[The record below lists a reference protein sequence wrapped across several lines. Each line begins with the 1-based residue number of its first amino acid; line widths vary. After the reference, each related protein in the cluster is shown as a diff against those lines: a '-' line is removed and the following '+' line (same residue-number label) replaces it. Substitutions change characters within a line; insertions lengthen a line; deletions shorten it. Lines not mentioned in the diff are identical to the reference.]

1 MSFFV
6 SVFDRFCVSGSQSF
20 IGVNYGT
27 YADNLP
33 APAQTSKLLQS
44 TSIGKVR
51 LYAAD
56 PAILKALAG
65 TGIGVVL
72 GTGNGDIPK
81 LASDP
86 KFATQWV
93 ESNVLAYY
101 PATKIVVV
109 TIGNEVM
116 TFGDAGL
123 ISQLL
128 PAMQN
133 VQDALNAASVG
144 RKIKVST
151 VHAMAVMGASEPPS
165 AGAFNS
171 DVADTMIA
179 LLQFHKKN
187 GSPFMINPY
196 PFFAYQGD
204 PNRPGNLEFC
214 VFQPNSGRY
223 DNGTG
228 ITYMNMFDAQVDAV
242 YSALKG
248 MGFKDVEI
256 VVAETG
262 WAHDGGDK
270 EAGASVENAK
280 AYNGNLIKHLRSM
293 VGTPLMP
300 GKSVDTYIFA
310 LYDEN
315 MKPGAGSE
323 RSFGLFKPDLSPSYD
338 VGLTKSGKVRAGWF
352 IVWRFL
358 PLSLYQ

>member
-1 MSFFV
+1 MSALYIYNLSFFV

-33 APAQTSKLLQS
+33 APAQTAKLLQS

-133 VQDALNAASVG
+133 VQDALNAGLYS
-144 RKIKVST
+144 S
-151 VHAMAVMGASEPPS
+151 
-165 AGAFNS
+165 FN
-171 DVADTMIA
+171 
-179 LLQFHKKN
+179 
-187 GSPFMINPY
+187 
-196 PFFAYQGD
+196 
-204 PNRPGNLEFC
+204 
-214 VFQPNSGRY
+214 
-223 DNGTG
+223 
-228 ITYMNMFDAQVDAV
+228 
-242 YSALKG
+242 
-248 MGFKDVEI
+248 
-256 VVAETG
+256 
-262 WAHDGGDK
+262 
-270 EAGASVENAK
+270 
-280 AYNGNLIKHLRSM
+280 
-293 VGTPLMP
+293 
-300 GKSVDTYIFA
+300 
-310 LYDEN
+310 
-315 MKPGAGSE
+315 
-323 RSFGLFKPDLSPSYD
+323 
-338 VGLTKSGKVRAGWF
+338 
-352 IVWRFL
+352 
-358 PLSLYQ
+358 LSLFSFFWLQNNFVATIGGRVYKSLNQV